1 MPCAGID
8 FPTERSDIVIAVTS
22 ASMHVGEFVKIG
34 AQQSAHHS
42 FDEWESEICQTF
54 VPLVARP
61 STVDA
66 VRLFR
71 GGVASR
77 DLGTVTL
84 AQVAASTAV
93 VERTPRLIRR
103 DDPELYKFGLQV
115 SGGCIIEQCGREA
128 SLRPGDFAIY
138 DTSRPYRISFDDDFR
153 MIVAMFP
160 RNLVR
165 LPASHMAD
173 LTAVRLAG
181 DQGLASLLTPLMRGL
196 STDAEAGGGVIA
208 AHLGDAIIDLVTAA
222 FGQQMA
228 ASLPEDSTA
237 SHRALVAQVYRF
249 IDENLS
255 NPGLCSTQIAA
266 AHFVSVRQLQKVF
279 EAQGESVTAIIR
291 QRRLERC
298 RRDLVDPGLRDLPIA
313 SVGARWGFPD
323 AAHFSRL
330 FRSTYGA
337 SPREYRQSGA
347 LA

>member
-1 MPCAGID
+1 M
-8 FPTERSDIVIAVTS
+8 AVTQLRC
-22 ASMHVGEFVKIG
+22 SMGKTVTVA
-34 AQQSAHHS
+34 AQQPADHS

-54 VPLVARP
+54 VPLAARTSH
-61 STVDA
+61 STA
-66 VRLFR
+66 IETFR
-71 GGVASR
+71 GGVAAK

-84 AQVAASTAV
+84 AHVAASTAV

-103 DDPELYKFGLQV
+103 DDPELFKFGLQV
-115 SGGCIIEQCGREA
+115 SGSCVIEQGGREA
-128 SLRPGDFAIY
+128 ALAPGDFAIY
-138 DTSRPYRISFDDDFR
+138 DTSRPYRISFGDNFG

-160 RNLVR
+160 RSLVQ
-165 LPASHMAD
+165 LPASHMAE

-196 STDAEAGGGVIA
+196 STDSEAGGGVIA
-208 AHLGDAIIDLVTAA
+208 AHLGDAVVDLVTAA
-222 FGQQMA
+222 FAQQMA
-228 ASLPEDSTA
+228 TSLPEDSTA

-266 AHFVSVRQLQKVF
+266 AHFVSVRLLQKVF

-337 SPREYRQSGA
+337 SPREYRQRGA